1 MGYITG
7 NQDRGRFIS
16 YAGGDLK
23 FSENA
28 KVAGWTRNIGV
39 GDTIGYRKL
48 SMLTAFNMTIPG
60 LPVIYYGDEIGI
72 PGGNDPDSRRQM
84 KFEDLSPLELATKE
98 TASKLTRI
106 RKENLAFTYG
116 SFSTLQV
123 NEKTY
128 VFLRKYFDELAI
140 VFFNKN
146 DKEARFE
153 ILLPEWA
160 SPANLKS
167 NFGNKF
173 NYREGKIEMVL
184 EPWSFEIISGSL
196 E

>member
-1 MGYITG
+1 
-7 NQDRGRFIS
+7 
-16 YAGGDLK
+16 
-23 FSENA
+23 
-28 KVAGWTRNIGV
+28 
-39 GDTIGYRKL
+39 
-48 SMLTAFNMTIPG
+48 
-60 LPVIYYGDEIGI
+60 
-72 PGGNDPDSRRQM
+72 
-84 KFEDLSPLELATKE
+84 LELATKE

-106 RKENLAFTYG
+106 RKENLALIYG
-116 SFSTLQV
+116 NFSTLQV
-123 NEKTY
+123 NGKTY